1 MSETISATVRP
12 LKESDAAS
20 YRACLDQIARE
31 RLFIAFTEAPS
42 EREALFY
49 IKAMMQRD
57 LPFVVAVDPRDT
69 VVGWCNIHVAPDNPH
84 RPGFNH
90 VGVLGMGLIET
101 YRGKGLGTQM
111 MQACFDW
118 SGRVGLERI
127 ELQVYASNTGAIG
140 LYRKFGFVTEGVK
153 IRARKLDN
161 HYDDIMIMARLRPPS
176 LQPPAPATDGGR

>member
-1 MSETISATVRP
+1 MTVQDMTISDTLPAHVRP
-12 LKESDAAS
+12 LCEEDAPS
-20 YRACLDQIARE
+20 YRACLDQVARE

-42 EREALFY
+42 EHEARFY
-49 IKAMMQRD
+49 IKAMLQRN
-57 LPFVVAVDPRDT
+57 LPFVVAVDPVDT
-69 VVGWCNIHVAPDNPH
+69 VVGWCNIHVAPDNPT
-84 RPGFNH
+84 RPGFGH
-90 VGVLGMGLIET
+90 VGVLGMGLVEQ

-153 IRARKLDN
+153 IRARKLDG
-161 HYDDIMIMARLRPPS
+161 HYDDIVIMARLRPPS
-176 LQPPAPATDGGR
+176 ST